1 MIGATKSDYSSIS
14 RRRRRVA
21 LGLAG
26 RRWLCRRV
34 AADDRVRVEAESLR
48 HEQGVVRGGGGGRRR
63 NYQGY
68 ELCAARFDFM
78 TGQERRIRAEEE
90 VRLTRGGVSVERRS
104 PGV

>member
-26 RRWLCRRV
+26 ALVVSPV

-48 HEQGVVRGGGGGRRR
+48 HEQGVVRAAGRRR
-63 NYQGY
+63 RIIRVMS
-68 ELCAARFDFM
+68 CV
-78 TGQERRIRAEEE
+78 RR
-90 VRLTRGGVSVERRS
+90 V
-104 PGV
+104 